1 MLNIPYNGQILNEQV
16 FNRDPSDHLDELPEW
31 NRQVAEQLAGEEG
44 IGLTEEHWAVLHYL
58 RRRFATHGQARY
70 ARELTRELEKEI
82 AGNRGSRYLFGLFP
96 GGPVTQGCRIAGIPA
111 PPFHQDKSF
120 GSVQ

>member
-1 MLNIPYNGQILNEQV
+1 MLNIPYNGQIMNEQV
-16 FNRDPSDHLDELPEW
+16 TERDPAAHLEELPEW
-31 NRQVAEQLAGEEG
+31 SRRIAEQAAAEEG
-44 IGLTEEHWAVLHYL
+44 ISLTEEHWQVLHFL

-70 ARELTRELEKEI
+70 ARELSHELEKEI
-82 AGNRGSRYLFGLFP
+82 AGARGSRYLFELFP

-111 PPFHQDKSF
+111 PPYHEDRSF